1 VLFSLSNTGI
11 ILIFVNFSQ
20 CNGRLFAERR
30 KFLVS
35 KLNMMPHMKVEP
47 QDLAKNS
54 TCGVSELSLRLV
66 GHMLICTHHYP
77 PATPLH
83 HTHTHSHIRTTQWQ
97 AYAHIYK
104 AFM

>member
-83 HTHTHSHIRTTQWQ
+83 HTHSHIRTTQWQ